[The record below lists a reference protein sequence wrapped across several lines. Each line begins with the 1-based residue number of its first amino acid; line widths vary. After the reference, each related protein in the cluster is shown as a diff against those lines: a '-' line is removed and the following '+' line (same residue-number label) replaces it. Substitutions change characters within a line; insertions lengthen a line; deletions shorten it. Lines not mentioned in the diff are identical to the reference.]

1 MIDKEN
7 FMTNKLSFLARIEEL
22 KDKGV
27 LNGFRLSQKQVQD
40 FFSPDG
46 LTSEQLE
53 LLGEYLLTKK
63 VYLEGYEPKMAEKIM
78 TKPLTQDELRF
89 KETYELELDQLEKY
103 TINQQEDLIER
114 GKNGEDVS
122 SEIAESMLKE
132 VYEEALRYSG
142 RDVLLGDLV
151 QEANLSLL
159 LAAMELV
166 EIQEDGKQYLQKKV
180 RFTMES
186 LVEGEVDLN
195 LEARRIAEKLNQL
208 IDVMEVLK
216 NEQIEY
222 TLEDVAAA
230 MELDTE
236 EIEELLRVAGEDLGS
251 DISEE

>member
-114 GKNGEDVS
+114 GKKGEDVS

-166 EIQEDGKQYLQKKV
+166 EIQEDGKQYLQKK
-180 RFTMES
+180 F
-186 LVEGEVDLN
+186 
-195 LEARRIAEKLNQL
+195 
-208 IDVMEVLK
+208 VLRWK
-216 NEQIEY
+216 
-222 TLEDVAAA
+222 A
-230 MELDTE
+230 
-236 EIEELLRVAGEDLGS
+236 
-251 DISEE
+251 

>member
-1 MIDKEN
+1 
-7 FMTNKLSFLARIEEL
+7 MTNKLSFLTKIEEL

-40 FFSPDG
+40 FFSPEE
-46 LTSEQLE
+46 LTKEQLE

-63 VYLEGYEPKMAEKIM
+63 VFLEGYEPKVVEKIM
-78 TKPLTQDELRF
+78 MKPLTQEELRF
-89 KETYELELDQLEKY
+89 KETYELELAQLENY
-103 TINQQEDLIER
+103 TLNQQEELFKR
-114 GKNGEDVS
+114 VKNGEDVAS
-122 SEIAESMLKE
+122 KVAESMLKE

-166 EIQEDGKQYLQKKV
+166 DIQEDGKQYLQKKV
-180 RFTMES
+180 RFTLEG
-186 LVEGEVDLN
+186 LVEGEMDLN

-251 DISEE
+251 DLSED